1 MVIGLSERADHPL
14 SQLHRLHGSLFTV
27 KCSQEF
33 CNYSRQND
41 FQDPIVPALAI
52 PRAAGNLGPSAEDK
66 TGQQATKSIHDAMQ
80 FKDNQESSSTV
91 LGPDWA
97 AANGE
102 LDISDSSVEIPRL
115 IDADLPHCPQC
126 KDGLLRPGVVWF
138 GEPMPE
144 DTLEFVDNWC
154 GESKVDL
161 VIVVGTSAKVFPAA
175 SYIDVGRENGARV
188 AVVNMDPSH
197 LPRGGLKEGDWFF
210 QGDASVIL
218 PEILKGVIGD
228 I

>member
-1 MVIGLSERADHPL
+1 M
-14 SQLHRLHGSLFTV
+14 

-52 PRAAGNLGPSAEDK
+52 PRATGDLKPS
-66 TGQQATKSIHDAMQ
+66 TGDNTGEQATKAIYDAMQ
-80 FKDNQESSSTV
+80 FRENQGNGTTT

-97 AANGE
+97 AGNGE
-102 LDISDSSVEIPRL
+102 LDISDPSVDIPRL
-115 IDADLPHCPQC
+115 SDADLPHCPQC

-138 GEPMPE
+138 GEPLPE
-144 DTLEFVDNWC
+144 DTIEFVDKWSK
-154 GESKVDL
+154 ESKVDL

-175 SYIDVGRENGARV
+175 SYIDVGRDNGARV
-188 AVVNMDPSH
+188 AVVNMDPGH
-197 LPRGGLKEGDWFF
+197 LPRGGLKDGDWFF

-218 PEILKGVIGD
+218 PEILKGVIGE